1 MTEHKC
7 LVLDANILL
16 RVFFGIRVRAL
27 LETYEDS
34 VNFYTPDICFTDAR
48 NYISRNIAM
57 ARRVD
62 PVTGL
67 LVLNQLA
74 RLVEI
79 VDESLYEERKSSA
92 WERMLSRDVEDSLS
106 VATCLL
112 LDCPV
117 WTEDQDFFGSGIATW
132 TTKNVEIYLRDG

>member
-16 RVFFGIRVRAL
+16 RAVFGIRVRAL

-34 VNFYTPDICFTDAR
+34 VNFYTPEICFTDAR
-48 NYISRNIAM
+48 NYIPVIAM

-92 WERMLSRDVEDSLS
+92 WERMLSRDVEDSLI